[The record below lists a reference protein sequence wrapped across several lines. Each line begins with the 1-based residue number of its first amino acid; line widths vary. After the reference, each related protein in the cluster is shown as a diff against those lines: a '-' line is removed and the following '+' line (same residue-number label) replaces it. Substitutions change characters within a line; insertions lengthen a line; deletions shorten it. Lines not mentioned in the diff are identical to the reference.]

1 MLLGM
6 LLAISTI
13 AGVGRNLFPPAYGDL
28 AAIGGAVVVPLLV
41 LAIPFLDVALAVIR
55 RTRRGVGLG
64 VADKEHLHHRLVDI
78 GHGHRQTVLL
88 MYLWS
93 ALISGCGLAIGL
105 INGRLV
111 VGIILFG
118 AAILFAV
125 TAFPLLGAQRERG
138 WVRGGR
144 AARAPGTRAGSVRP
158 PGPAASYNRE
168 ERRGSGRWLPKA
180 VPIV

>member
-125 TAFPLLGAQRERG
+125 TAFPLLVGRRNGNGNGSE
-138 WVRGGR
+138 GGE
-144 AARAPGTRAGSVRP
+144 P
-158 PGPAASYNRE
+158 PGRQEPA
-168 ERRGSGRWLPKA
+168 P
-180 VPIV
+180 VP